1 MRPEEERGNNQAPE
15 LHNDEQVDIDTQAQT
30 VAQEAMNRD
39 RGSPTESTKVP
50 GGELMDDSTQDLVDH
65 MRDMESSGIIDM
77 HAYDGE
83 PNLDDNE
90 DKYGEAD
97 KVDPELPSDGS

>member
-1 MRPEEERGNNQAPE
+1 
-15 LHNDEQVDIDTQAQT
+15 
-30 VAQEAMNRD
+30 
-39 RGSPTESTKVP
+39 
-50 GGELMDDSTQDLVDH
+50 

-90 DKYGEAD
+90 DKYGDDQKEDDLPGDGAD
-97 KVDPELPSDGS
+97 